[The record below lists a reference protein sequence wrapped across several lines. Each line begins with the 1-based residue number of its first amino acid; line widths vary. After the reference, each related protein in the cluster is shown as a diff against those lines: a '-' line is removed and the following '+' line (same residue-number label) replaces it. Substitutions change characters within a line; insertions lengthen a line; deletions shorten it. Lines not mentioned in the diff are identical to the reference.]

1 MMRSLL
7 REPLVHFLVLGAL
20 LFGVGVFVR
29 DDGPSSSD
37 ILVTE
42 GQIEQLAERFRR
54 TWQRPPTAD
63 ELRGLV
69 QDHVREEI
77 YYREALAMG
86 LDQEDA
92 VIRRRLRQ
100 KMEFF
105 SQDLALQ
112 ADPTEEELAQYLA
125 QHPEQFRTDGRIR
138 FAQVFVN
145 ADRRGDA
152 AADDAE
158 RILGRLRSRGVGAD
172 PNAFGDPLMLGAT
185 FDRSD
190 RDVASLFG
198 FEFVDGLADTP
209 VGEWT
214 GPITSGFGL
223 HLVLVYEREEG
234 TIPPLERVAD
244 AVRREVLAERQRTL
258 NEEVYARFLERYDVR
273 VVWPEGVQ
281 ANAAEE
287 AER

>member
-1 MMRSLL
+1 MRSLL
-7 REPLVHFLVLGAL
+7 REPLVHFLALGAL
-20 LFGVGVFVR
+20 LFVAGVFVR
-29 DDGPSSSD
+29 DSGPSSTD

-42 GQIEQLAERFRR
+42 AQVEQLAERFRG
-54 TWQRPPTAD
+54 TWQRSPTDA

-69 QDHVREEI
+69 QDHVREEV

-112 ADPTEEELAQYLA
+112 ADPTQEELAQYLA
-125 QHPEQFRTDGRIR
+125 DNPDRFRTDAQVR

-152 AADDAE
+152 AAEDAQ
-158 RILGRLRSRGVGAD
+158 RILDQLRGRGAGAD
-172 PNAFGDPLMLGAT
+172 PTAFGDPLMLGAV

-190 RDVASLFG
+190 REVESLFG
-198 FEFVDGLADTP
+198 REFADGLADAP
-209 VGEWT
+209 IGEWT

-223 HLVLVYEREEG
+223 HLVLVFEREEG
-234 TIPPLERVAD
+234 TVPPLERVSD
-244 AVRREVLAERQRTL
+244 VVRREVLAERQRTL
-258 NEEVYARFLERYDVR
+258 NEEVYARFRERYEVR
-273 VVWPEGVQ
+273 VAWPAAMQ
-281 ANAAEE
+281 ADAAEE
-287 AER
+287 TEQ

>member
-1 MMRSLL
+1 MIRALL
-7 REPLVHFLVLGAL
+7 REPIIHFLALGAL
-20 LFGVGVFVR
+20 LFLVGVFVR
-29 DDGPSSSD
+29 NEGPSSTD

-42 GQIEQLAERFRR
+42 GQIEQLVERFRR
-54 TWQRPPTAD
+54 TWQRPPTEA

-69 QDHVREEI
+69 RDHVREEI

-112 ADPTEEELAQYLA
+112 ADPTQEELAQYLA
-125 QHPEQFRTDGRIR
+125 EHPEQFRTEGRIR

-145 ADRRGDA
+145 ADRRGNAAEADA
-152 AADDAE
+152 G
-158 RILGRLRSRGVGAD
+158 RILDELRRQGVGAD

-190 RDVASLFG
+190 REVASLFG
-198 FEFVDGLADTP
+198 REFASGLAEAP

-214 GPITSGFGL
+214 GAVTSGFGL
-223 HLVLVYEREEG
+223 HLVLVYERDEG
-234 TIPPLERVAD
+234 TVPSLERVVD

-258 NEEVYARFLERYDVR
+258 TEDVYDRFRERYDVQ
-273 VVWPEGVQ
+273 VAWPTGMQ
-281 ANAAEE
+281 ADSTTEPP
-287 AER
+287 R

>member
-20 LFGVGVFVR
+20 LFVVGVFVR
-29 DDGPSSSD
+29 DGGPSSTD

-42 GQIEQLAERFRR
+42 GQIEQLAERFRG
-54 TWQRPPTAD
+54 TWQRPPTEA

-112 ADPTEEELAQYLA
+112 ADPTQEELAQYLA
-125 QHPEQFRTDGRIR
+125 DHPGAFRTDGRLR

-145 ADRRGDA
+145 ADRRGESAPSDA
-152 AADDAE
+152 AE
-158 RILGRLRSRGVGAD
+158 ILAALRRQGAQANPD
-172 PNAFGDPLMLGAT
+172 AFGDRLMLGT
-185 FDRSD
+185 IFDRSD
-190 RDVASLFG
+190 REVASLFG
-198 FEFVDGLADTP
+198 NDFAAGLAEAP
-209 VGEWT
+209 VGEWS
-214 GPITSGFGL
+214 GPIPSGFGL
-223 HLVLVYEREEG
+223 HLVFVVERQEG
-234 TIPPLERVAD
+234 AIPPLERVAD

-258 NEEVYARFLERYDVR
+258 NDEVYERFRERYEVR
-273 VVWPEGVQ
+273 VAWPTWMRESP
-281 ANAAEE
+281 ATE
-287 AER
+287 AVP